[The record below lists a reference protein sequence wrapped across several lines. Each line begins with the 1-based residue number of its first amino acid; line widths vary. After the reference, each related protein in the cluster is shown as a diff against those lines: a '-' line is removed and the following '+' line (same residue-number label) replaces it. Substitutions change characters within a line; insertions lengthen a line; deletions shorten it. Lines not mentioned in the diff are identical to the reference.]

1 MEKQIN
7 KLTQAKNSIYYKNQ
21 RITFLTDSLVRLE
34 YSPTIDFVDAP
45 SQMVVNRNFEPV
57 EVSIIENDGYLEL
70 YTPKLL
76 VETNGEDF
84 SRVGLKITLRQ
95 TEFIYRNTYF
105 YGDKIDTLKGT
116 SRTLDE
122 ADGEIELEDGI
133 LSKMGFSIIDDSSSM
148 LYIDDFFKPRDKAH
162 KDIYFFG
169 YNHRYLECLSDYYKL
184 TGKQP
189 MIPRFALGNWWSR
202 YYKYTTK
209 SYLELMDRF
218 KKEDIP
224 FSVAVIDMD
233 WHLVDIDKK
242 YGSGWTGYT
251 WNKDLFPDPK
261 AFIEELHNRALTV
274 TLNDHPADG
283 VRAYEENY
291 GKIAITMG
299 VSDNKPVLFDA
310 SSKKYIESLQTIIL
324 EPLENDGVD
333 FWWIDWQQGN
343 TSRIE
348 GLDPLWILNFF
359 RFEANKKENNRPL
372 IFSRYGGPG
381 SHRYPVGFSGDSVIS
396 WKSLAFQ
403 PKFTACASNIGYGW
417 WSHDIG
423 GHMWGVKDNE
433 LMARWTQ
440 FGVFSP
446 IMRLHSS
453 NEFFNGKEP
462 WRYSE
467 KTYQVMKNFL
477 RLRNKL
483 IPYLYTM
490 NYLAHNN
497 DVPLIRPMYYYHS
510 EEEYA
515 YNNENQYYFGSSMIV
530 SPIVSKSINKL
541 LMAETQVWLPQGIY
555 YDFFTNRRYKGNR
568 NIKMYRPLESIPVL
582 IKEGNIIPLCNEI
595 NHKENPSS
603 LYLKVYMGN
612 NGKFTLYEDD
622 NVSEDYKKDKKVIT
636 NFINNYH
643 NNEFI
648 IEESRGDLS
657 LIPNLRD
664 YEIEFIGIDDTQVK
678 AYVDDL
684 SIEIEKEF
692 DDQNKILKV
701 KLSDINCK
709 SQVKIVFDNNI
720 LVEINKL
727 NSYIEILERS
737 EIEIILKGRILEILK
752 DSDSNVV
759 ISNLI
764 SLNLNSELYNALL
777 EILLA

>member
-1 MEKQIN
+1 MEKNVKQVN
-7 KLTQAKNSIYYKNQ
+7 NSIYYKNQ
-21 RITFLTDSLVRLE
+21 RITFLTNSLVRIE
-34 YSPTIDFVDAP
+34 YSPSNDFIDEQT
-45 SQMVVNRNFEPV
+45 QMVINRDFELV
-57 EVSIIENDGYLEL
+57 EVSLIEKDGYLEI
-70 YTPKLL
+70 YSPKLL
-76 VETNGEDF
+76 VETNGEAF
-84 SRVGLKITLRQ
+84 SKVGLKITLRETQ
-95 TEFIYRNTYF
+95 FIYKNIYY
-105 YGDKIDTLKGT
+105 YGDEINTLKGT
-116 SRTLDE
+116 ARTLDE

-133 LSKMGFSIIDDSSSM
+133 LSKMGFSLIDDSSSM
-148 LYIDDFFKPRDKAH
+148 LYVDNFFKPRDKSH

-169 YNHRYLECLSDYYKL
+169 YNHRFLECLSDYYKL

-202 YYKYTTK
+202 YYKYTTQ

-218 KKEDIP
+218 KNEDIP

-251 WNKDLFPDPK
+251 WNKELFPDPK

-291 GKIAITMG
+291 EKIAKKMG
-299 VSDNKPVLFDA
+299 VCDNKPVLFDA
-310 SSKKYIESLQTIIL
+310 SSKKYIDSLQTIIL

-359 RFEANKKENNRPL
+359 RFEANKKDNKRPL

-381 SHRYPVGFSGDSVIS
+381 SHRYPIGFSGDTVIS

-433 LMARWTQ
+433 LMTRWTQ

-453 NEFFNGKEP
+453 NEIFNGKEP
-462 WRYSE
+462 WRFSE
-467 KTYQVMKNFL
+467 LTYKIMKNFL
-477 RLRNKL
+477 RLRDRM

-490 NYLAHNN
+490 NHIAFNE

-510 EEEYA
+510 EVEDA

-530 SPIVSKSINKL
+530 APIVSKSIDKL
-541 LMAETQVWLPQGIY
+541 LMSKTQVWLPQGFY
-555 YDFFTNRRYKGNR
+555 YDFFTNRRYKGKR
-568 NIKMYRPLESIPVL
+568 NIKMYRSLDTIPVL
-582 IKEGNIIPLCNEI
+582 IKEGDIIPLSNEI

-603 LYLKVYMGN
+603 LILKVYMGD

-622 NVSEDYKKDKKVIT
+622 NVSENYKSNKNVIT
-636 NFINNYH
+636 NYINNYQ
-643 NNEFI
+643 NKEFI
-648 IEESRGDLS
+648 IENSRGDLS
-657 LIPNLRD
+657 LIPNTRD
-664 YEIEFIGIDDTQVK
+664 YEIEFIGIKDTIVK
-678 AYVDDL
+678 AYIDDMR
-684 SIEIEKEF
+684 IDIEKLY
-692 DDQNKILKV
+692 DDRNKILKL
-701 KLSDINCK
+701 KLSQITCD
-709 SQVKIVFDNNI
+709 SRVKIVFEDNQLADI
-720 LVEINKL
+720 EKID
-727 NSYIEILERS
+727 SYIEILERS
-737 EIEIILKGRILEILK
+737 EIEIILKGRILEILRET
-752 DSDSNVV
+752 DCNLV

-764 SLNLNSELYNALL
+764 SLNLNPHLYNALL
-777 EILLA
+777 EIILA

>member
-7 KLTQAKNSIYYKNQ
+7 KFTQDNNSIYYKNQ

-34 YSPTIDFVDAP
+34 YSPTKDFVDDP
-45 SQMVVNRNFEPV
+45 SQMVINRDFESV
-57 EVSIIENDGYLEL
+57 EVSLVENDGYLEL

-76 VETNGEDF
+76 VETNGEAF

-202 YYKYTTK
+202 YFKYTTN

-261 AFIEELHNRALTV
+261 AFISELHDRALTV

-283 VRAYEENY
+283 VRAYENNY
-291 GKIAITMG
+291 DKISKELG
-299 VSDNKPVLFDA
+299 VIENKPVLFDA
-310 SSKKYIESLQTIIL
+310 SNKKYIDSLQTIIL

-359 RFEANKKENNRPL
+359 RFEANKKNNKRPL
-372 IFSRYGGPG
+372 IFSRYSGPG
-381 SHRYPVGFSGDSVIS
+381 SHRYPIGFSGDTIIS
-396 WKSLAFQ
+396 WDSLKFQ

-423 GHMWGVKDNE
+423 GHMRGIKDNE
-433 LMARWTQ
+433 LMARWIQ

-462 WRYSE
+462 WRYSNS
-467 KTYQVMKNFL
+467 TYNVMRNFL
-477 RLRNKL
+477 SLRNKL

-497 DVPLIRPMYYYHS
+497 DVPLIRPMYFYHS
-510 EEEYA
+510 EEEDA

-530 SPIVSKSINKL
+530 SPIVSKYINKL
-541 LMAETQVWLPQGIY
+541 LMAETQVWLPQGFY

-595 NHKENPSS
+595 NHKKNPSS
-603 LYLKVYMGN
+603 LYLKVFMGN

-657 LIPNLRD
+657 LIPNQRD

-684 SIEIEKEF
+684 SIVIEKEF

-720 LVEINKL
+720 LAEINKL

-752 DSDSNVV
+752 DLDSNVV

-764 SLNLNSELYNALL
+764 SLNLNPELYNALL